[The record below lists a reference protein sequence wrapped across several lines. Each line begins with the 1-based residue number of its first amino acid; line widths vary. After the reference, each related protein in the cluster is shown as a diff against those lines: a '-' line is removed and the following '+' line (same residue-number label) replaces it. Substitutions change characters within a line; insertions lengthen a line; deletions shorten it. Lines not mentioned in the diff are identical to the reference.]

1 MHKKPSNFLYKNI
14 LIYSLQIEFR
24 QGYLTSYARIH
35 LTETTKQSLDWGLFS
50 CGIFADLQ
58 KAFDT
63 VDHDNLLG
71 KLEHYGIKGITN
83 KWFETYLKDRQQ
95 FVSINGYSLGPL
107 LFLLYIN
114 DLNLAIKHCKVRQ
127 FADDTNLLHTKNSI
141 KKLNKSLNKDFKN
154 LTN

>member
-1 MHKKPSNFLYKNI
+1 MHKKPSNVLYKNK

-35 LTETTKQSLDWGLFS
+35 LTETTKQSLDWGSFS

-83 KWFETYLKDRQQ
+83 KWFETYLKDR
-95 FVSINGYSLGPL
+95 
-107 LFLLYIN
+107 
-114 DLNLAIKHCKVRQ
+114 
-127 FADDTNLLHTKNSI
+127 
-141 KKLNKSLNKDFKN
+141 
-154 LTN
+154 